1 MLLRGKK
8 LLKIIGIVILCLAVF
23 VAAVLIFYTVR
34 EYRPEAIET
43 LDTGTGSKV
52 LSEGDSFSV
61 LTYNTGYA
69 ALSKEEDFFMDG
81 GSKVQPDNK
90 EVVETN
96 LEGISDILKNQA
108 ADFYFLQEVDINA
121 KRSFHINERSYYENA
136 LTMSSIY
143 ACNFKCDF
151 VPYPVP
157 PIGKVEAGLVTMTN
171 YQVDEA
177 KRIALAES
185 FSWPIKTCNLKRC
198 MLETRI
204 PIEGS
209 DKELVLINFHLEAY
223 DSGEGK
229 AAQSKML
236 ADKLQEEYEKGNYVI
251 AGGDFNQTFEGVDT
265 YEIHDTDSW
274 VPGTV
279 CKKDIPEGFD
289 FAVADNAPTCR
300 LLNGPYSGNYEDS
313 QVYVIDGYIVS
324 DNLQVDDVQVVDT
337 DFEYT
342 DHQPVSLHVTLK

>member
-1 MLLRGKK
+1 MRGKTI
-8 LLKIIGIVILCLAVF
+8 LKGIGIILLSIGLF

-34 EYRPEAIET
+34 EYRPKSIE
-43 LDTGTGSKV
+43 LLETGNGTKS
-52 LSEGDSFSV
+52 LSEGNSFSV

-69 ALSKEEDFFMDG
+69 ALDKEEDFFMDG
-81 GSKVQPDNK
+81 GSKVQPDTK
-90 EVVETN
+90 DVVERN
-96 LEGISDILKNQA
+96 LAGISDILKEQA
-108 ADFYFLQEVDINA
+108 ADFYFLQEVDIDA
-121 KRSFHINERSYYENA
+121 KRSFHINERVYYEDA
-136 LTMSSIY
+136 LNMSSIY

-157 PIGKVEAGLVTMTN
+157 PIGKVEAGLLTMTN
-171 YQVDEA
+171 YQVDSA
-177 KRIALAES
+177 KRIKLAES

-204 PIEGS
+204 PIEGT

-229 AAQSKML
+229 KIQSQML
-236 ADKLQEEYEKGNYVI
+236 ADKLQEEYEAGNYVI
-251 AGGDFNQTFEGVDT
+251 AGGDFNQTFEGLDT
-265 YEIHDTDSW
+265 YKIHDMDSW

-279 CKKDIPEGFD
+279 YKEDLPEGFD

-324 DNLQVDDVQVVDT
+324 DNLQVDQVEVIDT
-337 DFEYT
+337 DFDYA
-342 DHQPVSLHVTLK
+342 DHQPVSLRVTLK